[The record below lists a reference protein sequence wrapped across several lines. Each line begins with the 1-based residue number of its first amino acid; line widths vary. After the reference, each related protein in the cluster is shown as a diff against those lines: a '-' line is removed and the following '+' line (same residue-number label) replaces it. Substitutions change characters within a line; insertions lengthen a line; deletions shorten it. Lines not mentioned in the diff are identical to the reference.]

1 MDKLDIIFSLLL
13 FVQSLVNIRL
23 SIKTFSFYGIDR
35 PIYII
40 IQVLKILPFFIWLIL
55 RDYNEELVVS
65 VPQSIFTDMSYAFIA
80 WWVLGFLV
88 RFFYIIKLFSDIIS
102 PILQVVRSFIE
113 LLVNHSSVIY

>member
-65 VPQSIFTDMSYAFIA
+65 VPQSIFTDMSYAFTA

-88 RFFYIIKLFSDIIS
+88 RFFLIIRGVYN
-102 PILQVVRSFIE
+102 ILDEKKRTQLQWRQKNI
-113 LLVNHSSVIY
+113 NQI